1 MLEIFNKE
9 YAPNWSEELFLIN
22 KIKNTIPQIYVI
34 NDLNGGK
41 SFGICYGKELQKNN
55 KKEFII
61 EKTTKRKKISYML
74 KIES

>member
-1 MLEIFNKE
+1 MLLIGQKNFFSSTKSKIPFHRFMLLTILMVEKVLEFVMENK
-9 YAPNWSEELFLIN
+9 
-22 KIKNTIPQIYVI
+22 
-34 NDLNGGK
+34 
-41 SFGICYGKELQKNN
+41 LQKTN